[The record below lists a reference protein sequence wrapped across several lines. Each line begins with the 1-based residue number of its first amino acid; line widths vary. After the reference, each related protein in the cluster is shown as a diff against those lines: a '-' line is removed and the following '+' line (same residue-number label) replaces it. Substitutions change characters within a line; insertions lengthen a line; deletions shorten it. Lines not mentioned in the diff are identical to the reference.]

1 MGVRKKESLRTAFWK
16 FLFMLL
22 LGLLAGVVVPF
33 GAMMLSVTGGIAT
46 YADYSEQS
54 VKSIAPILAVT
65 PDLEDI
71 RLPQGCEAVVLDKN
85 YRVIKSTLEGAD
97 LENALEYAISGKNSE
112 DLKRQ
117 YLLVTRE
124 NEYVI
129 LQYYIGSQFTNPWMN
144 EHLPSPEILMYLF
157 MGINC
162 ISVCIFLT
170 AKFAKG
176 LRLQL
181 VPLFEATEQVSK
193 QNIDFEVG
201 HSRIQEFEDV
211 LLSFSDMKKNL
222 QSSLTQQWA
231 AEQAQKEQIAAL
243 AHDLKTPLTVIQGNI
258 DLMEETELNTEQRC
272 YAGYISDS
280 SQQMQTYIKTLIDIS
295 RAATG
300 YQLCKEKLGLLN
312 FISHIKEQL
321 ESLCQARGTHLVMET
336 GEKNPQIEIDIMLM
350 ERALMNVVNNALEHS
365 PKNAT
370 VYVEVHYN
378 DQKVQLIVTDEGCGF
393 SPEALEHAK
402 ERFYMGDRSRGSNS
416 HFGMGLY
423 IASSIMQQHGGQ
435 VVLKNSSDTNGAK
448 VTLEFPA

>member
-1 MGVRKKESLRTAFWK
+1 MHL
-16 FLFMLL
+16 FLL
-22 LGLLAGVVVPF
+22 
-33 GAMMLSVTGGIAT
+33 
-46 YADYSEQS
+46 Y
-54 VKSIAPILAVT
+54 T

-231 AEQAQKEQIAAL
+231 
-243 AHDLKTPLTVIQGNI
+243 GG
-258 DLMEETELNTEQRC
+258 
-272 YAGYISDS
+272 AGSEGAD
-280 SQQMQTYIKTLIDIS
+280 
-295 RAATG
+295 
-300 YQLCKEKLGLLN
+300 C
-312 FISHIKEQL
+312 
-321 ESLCQARGTHLVMET
+321 CVGT
-336 GEKNPQIEIDIMLM
+336 
-350 ERALMNVVNNALEHS
+350 
-365 PKNAT
+365 
-370 VYVEVHYN
+370 
-378 DQKVQLIVTDEGCGF
+378 
-393 SPEALEHAK
+393 
-402 ERFYMGDRSRGSNS
+402 
-416 HFGMGLY
+416 
-423 IASSIMQQHGGQ
+423 
-435 VVLKNSSDTNGAK
+435 
-448 VTLEFPA
+448 